1 MTPLDG
7 GEPAA
12 TMSMRQTPQRDQG
25 SGWVVE
31 RSPGDSVVIAGV
43 VEIVLLRVQGDW
55 AEIGVI
61 APEGV
66 AITPRELQHNG

>member
-1 MTPLDG
+1 MPIRSTPEGD
-7 GEPAA
+7 
-12 TMSMRQTPQRDQG
+12 TG

-31 RSPGDSVVIAGV
+31 QQPGDSVVIAGGI
-43 VEIVLLRVQGDW
+43 EIVLLRVRGDR

-66 AITPRELQHNG
+66 AITPGEVQHNY